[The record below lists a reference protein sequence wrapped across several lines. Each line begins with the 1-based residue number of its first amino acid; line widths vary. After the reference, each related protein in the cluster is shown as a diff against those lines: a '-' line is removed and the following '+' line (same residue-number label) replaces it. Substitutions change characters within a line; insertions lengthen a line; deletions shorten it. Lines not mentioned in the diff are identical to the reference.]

1 MTDYLPGLKGY
12 SVPKKHRGHRRSQ
25 SVTYDDFERLQRARA
40 TPAWENTGVQQ
51 PRTAYAQFAPEAPT
65 YVQSGHGNDQAIP
78 VMQIPM
84 RTQATQQQRGFEEV
98 MSTTEP
104 LEVSSSS
111 QGRPPEH
118 WHSSFDDNVQGI
130 QVPKGDFGPGLKI
143 FENRERGSW
152 EHLGKLQGI
161 WR

>member
-1 MTDYLPGLKGY
+1 MGRHKHRRDRTGSKKGETDEITDYLPGLKGY
-12 SVPKKHRGHRRSQ
+12 SVPKKHCGHRRSQ
-25 SVTYDDFERLQRARA
+25 SVTYDDFERLRRARA

-65 YVQSGHGNDQAIP
+65 YFQSGHGNVQAVP
-78 VMQIPM
+78 AMQVPM
-84 RTQATQQQRGFEEV
+84 PTQATQQQRRFEEV

-118 WHSSFDDNVQGI
+118 
-130 QVPKGDFGPGLKI
+130 
-143 FENRERGSW
+143 R
-152 EHLGKLQGI
+152 
-161 WR
+161 